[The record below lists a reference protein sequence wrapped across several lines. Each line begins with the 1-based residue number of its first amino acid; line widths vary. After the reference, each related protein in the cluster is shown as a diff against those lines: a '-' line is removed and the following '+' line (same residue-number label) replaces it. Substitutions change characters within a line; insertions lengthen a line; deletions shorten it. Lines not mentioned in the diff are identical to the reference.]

1 LGTPWRSA
9 PTASSGWWSRPWTNS
24 WPSEVSGNMPCL
36 IGQGRKRAARSS
48 MPRMTRKR
56 SGSPPNGTGINRVL
70 RLFHCMVGRS
80 DEKIA
85 GFENEL
91 ELENPGMDL
100 DVSIYQDGGVI

>member
-1 LGTPWRSA
+1 
-9 PTASSGWWSRPWTNS
+9 
-24 WPSEVSGNMPCL
+24 
-36 IGQGRKRAARSS
+36 
-48 MPRMTRKR
+48 
-56 SGSPPNGTGINRVL
+56 L